1 MANDFEERG
10 FDIIRYDLDKY
21 KNNKEE
27 IKKADIVFV
36 AVPTPSIKRKFDS
49 SILEEAIQATA
60 PGQKVVI
67 KSTVIP
73 GTTDRLQKQYPD
85 RYFFHSAEFLTEK
98 KAKDDTKNPSRNV
111 IGSTEI
117 SKHYAQDI
125 MSILPKSIEIYC
137 TARQSEL

>member
-10 FDIIRYDLDKY
+10 FEIIRYDLDKY
-21 KNNKEE
+21 KDNKEE

-36 AVPTPSIKRKFDS
+36 AVPTPSVNRKFDS

-60 PGQKVVI
+60 PGQKIVI

-117 SKHYAQDI
+117 SKPYAQDI